1 LRGFCRSGVLG
12 LCALLLVAATAQAS
26 PADVEAAHR
35 RGVELGRAGHY
46 HEAFAIL
53 LPLLA
58 REPGDYSIRRDVVV
72 LYAWR
77 GDCKSALRYFKPI
90 AHHSVPE
97 DYLVSAVGECLLD
110 ERRPRAARRLLG
122 PASRRYPGN
131 QDITH
136 LLERA
141 RNTLASEGHPTMR
154 LSLQSDSSDKGNIEW
169 QARASVEQPLADRW
183 QARVRYLAARAQ
195 DPVFATGDLNRI
207 GVGLRHDLGATS
219 RLGVEYSR
227 DVVRTGEDGI
237 TWTLDATPSQNWH
250 LGLSQESF
258 AEDLPLRAKAV
269 NVHARSVH
277 GSADYHSDDWRWE
290 GGLSAAYYEFTDGNR
305 RSVWSISGDYATLL
319 EARRE
324 RRILLE
330 LSHSTNTL
338 PAASVV
344 YFNPSSDLAM
354 LAGYRI
360 TWLDKTKHKR
370 HAHHLTL
377 RAGSY
382 GQEGYGSAAIWG
394 IHYREELDFADRSG
408 LGFDLGYDSR
418 VYDGTREAG
427 VTGSIEYFRRF

>member
-1 LRGFCRSGVLG
+1 MLG
-12 LCALLLVAATAQAS
+12 LCVLLVVAATAQAS

-58 REPGDYSIRRDVVV
+58 REPGDYGVRRDVVV

-90 AHHSVPE
+90 ARHPGPE

-110 ERRPRAARRLLG
+110 EKRPRAARRLLG
-122 PASRRYPGN
+122 PATRQYPGN
-131 QDITH
+131 TDIAR

-141 RNTLASEGHPTMR
+141 GKTLAAEGHPSLR

-169 QARASVEQPLADRW
+169 QARASAEQPLADRW
-183 QARVRYLAARAQ
+183 QAWVRTLAARAQ
-195 DPVFATGDLNRI
+195 DPVFATGDLNRVGI
-207 GVGLRHDLGATS
+207 GLRRDLSATS
-219 RLGVEYSR
+219 RLAVEYSG
-227 DVVRTGEDGI
+227 DVERSGEGGI
-237 TWTLDATPSQNWH
+237 TWTLDAAPSKNWH
-250 LGLSQESF
+250 FGLSQESF

-269 NVHARSVH
+269 NVHARSAH
-277 GSADYHSDDWRWE
+277 GSAAYHSDDWRWE
-290 GGLSAAYYEFTDGNR
+290 GNLSAAYYDFSDGNR

-324 RRILLE
+324 RRVLLA
-330 LSHSTNTL
+330 LSHSANTL

-360 TWLDKTKHKR
+360 TWLEQTRFKR
-370 HAHHLTL
+370 HAHHITL

-394 IHYREELDFADRSG
+394 IHYREELDLTDRSS
-408 LGFDLGYDSR
+408 LGFNLGYDSR

-427 VTGSIEYFRRF
+427 VTGGIEYLRRF